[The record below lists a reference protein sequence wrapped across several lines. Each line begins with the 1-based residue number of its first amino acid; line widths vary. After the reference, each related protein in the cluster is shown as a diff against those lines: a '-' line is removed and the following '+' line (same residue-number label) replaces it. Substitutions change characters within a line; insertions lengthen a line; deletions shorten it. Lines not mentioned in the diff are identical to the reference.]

1 MGEADITIRPSWP
14 TRDQVLASLSI
25 RLHLSELSRRDA
37 LRRLAAAEAA
47 HDALWD
53 EHIALKQCAGKVA
66 DLSRTLVAD
75 IDAYDTL
82 LTDPDD
88 EEILV
93 RQRLDSGTATAIDA
107 LLERD
112 ERIGMALTAELD
124 ALADLLASSPAGDD
138 AKGDNEE

>member
-1 MGEADITIRPSWP
+1 MGGADVTIRLSEP

-25 RLHLSELSRRDA
+25 RLRLSELSRRDA

-53 EHIALKQCAGKVA
+53 EHIALKQCAGRVA
-66 DLSRTLVAD
+66 DLSRTLIAD

-88 EEILV
+88 EEVLV

-112 ERIGMALTAELD
+112 IRTCAELSEELATLD
-124 ALADLLASSPAGDD
+124 AALAERPAD
-138 AKGDNEE
+138 AKGDEE

>member
-1 MGEADITIRPSWP
+1 MGEADITIRPSRP

-25 RLHLSELSRRDA
+25 RLRLSELSRRDA

-53 EHIALKQCAGKVA
+53 EHIALKQCAGKVT

-112 ERIGMALTAELD
+112 IRTCAQLSEELATLD
-124 ALADLLASSPAGDD
+124 AALAGRHAD
-138 AKGDNEE
+138 AEGGEE

>member
-1 MGEADITIRPSWP
+1 MGEADITIRLSGP

-25 RLHLSELSRRDA
+25 RLRLSELSRRDA

-93 RQRLDSGTATAIDA
+93 RRRLDSGTATAVDA

-112 ERIGMALTAELD
+112 IRTCAQLSEELATLD
-124 ALADLLASSPAGDD
+124 AALAGRPADAEGD
-138 AKGDNEE
+138 EE

>member
-1 MGEADITIRPSWP
+1 MGEAGITIQLSEP
-14 TRDQVLASLSI
+14 TRDQILASLSI
-25 RLHLSELSRRDA
+25 RLRLSELSRKDA

-112 ERIGMALTAELD
+112 IRTCAQLSEELATLD
-124 ALADLLASSPAGDD
+124 AALAGRPADAEGD
-138 AKGDNEE
+138 EE

>member
-1 MGEADITIRPSWP
+1 MGEAGITIQLSEP
-14 TRDQVLASLSI
+14 TRDQILASLSI
-25 RLHLSELSRRDA
+25 RLRLSELSRKDA

-53 EHIALKQCAGKVA
+53 EHIALKQCAGRVA

-93 RQRLDSGTATAIDA
+93 RQRLDSGTATAVDA

-112 ERIGMALTAELD
+112 LRTCARLSEELATLD
-124 ALADLLASSPAGDD
+124 AALAGRPADAEGD
-138 AKGDNEE
+138 EE

>member
-1 MGEADITIRPSWP
+1 MGEADITIRLSGP
-14 TRDQVLASLSI
+14 TRDQALASLSI

-112 ERIGMALTAELD
+112 LRTCAQLSEELATLD
-124 ALADLLASSPAGDD
+124 AALAERPADAEGD
-138 AKGDNEE
+138 EE